1 MFRRY
6 LTRSKYR
13 NNKITLGG
21 ETYDS
26 MKEYYRYLDLVLM
39 QQAGEIKEL
48 RRQVKYVLIPAQR
61 EPDTIG
67 SRGGRKKGKLLEREV
82 AYIADFVYIDV
93 SSGETVVE
101 DTKGMRTTD
110 YIIKRKMMLYFHHIK
125 IKEV

>member
-1 MFRRY
+1 MFRHY

-48 RRQVKYVLIPAQR
+48 RRQVKYILIPAQR

-67 SRGGRKKGKLLEREV
+67 SRGGRKKGKLIEREV

>member
-67 SRGGRKKGKLLEREV
+67 SRGGRKKGKLIEREV
-82 AYIADFVYIDV
+82 AYIADFVYIDTKT
-93 SSGETVVE
+93 GETVVE
-101 DTKGMRTTD
+101 DTKGMKTTE

>member
-1 MFRRY
+1 MFKRY

-48 RRQVKYVLIPAQR
+48 RRQVKYILIPAQR

>member
-48 RRQVKYVLIPAQR
+48 RRQVKYILIPAQR

-93 SSGETVVE
+93 NSGETVVE